1 MKKIIEILRKGLLQN
16 IIIAIYFITLLVECY
31 FLYYR
36 YYTQRIY
43 SRPTLMPILF
53 LIFFQQFISRNHLF
67 ILGGMIASCLGDYL
81 TISYSPL
88 YQWAGLGCYGLSF
101 ISYAIQFHKL
111 EYITLKDGKTSI
123 LIGLLGLIIYAFVL
137 DYFAHTHNL
146 TLTKKP
152 LTLLYATA
160 MTILAISVFNINLN
174 NKNFNFKFA
183 ITAIVILIIA
193 NLLFDCSLYYFHR
206 KQTWVDCISA
216 FSYGTYQ
223 FLIVRGLLRAKDKI
237 MGTEYF
243 NRI

>member
-1 MKKIIEILRKGLLQN
+1 MKKILDILRNGLLQN
-16 IIIAIYFITLLVECY
+16 IVIGIYFITLLLECY

-36 YYTQRIY
+36 NYTLRIY

-67 ILGGMIASCLGDYL
+67 IIAAMIASCLGDYL

-88 YQWAGLGCYGLSF
+88 YQWTGLACYGLSF
-101 ISYAIQFHKL
+101 IFYAIQLHKL
-111 EYITLKDGKTSI
+111 EYLSFASSKTAVFIS
-123 LIGLLGLIIYAFVL
+123 LVGLMIYIVVL
-137 DYFAHTHNL
+137 EYFASSHNL

-152 LTLLYATA
+152 LTYMYATA
-160 MTILAISVFNINLN
+160 MAVLAATIFNIFFN
-174 NKNFNFKFA
+174 NKAFNFKFA
-183 ITAIVILIIA
+183 LTAVALLILA
-193 NLLFDCSLYYFHR
+193 NLLFDTSLYYFHR